1 MNAYSPDNHK
11 WRVLGVIIFVYVFLC
26 FLLAIPAE
34 ALRLRTN
41 WAKRVDLSEKIIR
54 GEVVS
59 VKSYWNPER
68 TRIYTN
74 VTLLVDDHIKGDGS
88 GETTITVPGG
98 TVGDDTHWVSDTPQF
113 NVGDYGVIL
122 LEPSGYVTGGPD
134 GVYLIQRPI
143 GGTNQLQSLTE
154 DRFLLWIKA
163 YVNGQTRISFEET
176 IIEEHPSK
184 YLQQNMLHGTAL
196 GETTCIATVSSDRW
210 KGEYFNNKTLSG
222 SPSMVRD
229 DGASFIDFDWGTGS
243 PSSTCGIGADNFS
256 VRWTRTFS
264 FDADTYRFTVTGD
277 DGFRLYVDDVLKLE
291 KWFDQPPTTYSV
303 DVPLTAGNH
312 TLKMEYYEHGGGAT
326 AKLSWQPT

>member
-1 MNAYSPDNHK
+1 M
-11 WRVLGVIIFVYVFLC
+11 WR
-26 FLLAIPAE
+26 LLAGLFFCGCLWFTGPTE
-34 ALRLRTN
+34 ALRIKTN
-41 WAKRVDLSEKIIR
+41 WGERVDLSEKIVR

-59 VKSYWNPER
+59 VKSYWNAEK
-68 TRIYTN
+68 TLIYTDII
-74 VTLLVDDHIKGDGS
+74 VLVEEYLKGNGPKEIIIK
-88 GETTITVPGG
+88 IPGG
-98 TVGDDTHWVSDTPQF
+98 TVGDKTQWVSDTPHF
-113 NVGDYGVIL
+113 DVGDHGVIF
-122 LEPSGYVTGGPD
+122 LESSGQVTAGPD

-196 GETTCIATVSSDRW
+196 GETTCIATVSSDCW

-243 PSSTCGIGADNFS
+243 PSSACGIGADNFS
-256 VRWTRTFS
+256 VRWTRTVS
-264 FDADTYRFTVTGD
+264 FDADTYRFTVTSD
-277 DGFRLYVDDVLKLE
+277 DGFRLYVDDVIKLE

-303 DVPLTAGNH
+303 DVPLTVGNH
-312 TLKMEYYEHGGGAT
+312 TLKMSTMSMVEGPT